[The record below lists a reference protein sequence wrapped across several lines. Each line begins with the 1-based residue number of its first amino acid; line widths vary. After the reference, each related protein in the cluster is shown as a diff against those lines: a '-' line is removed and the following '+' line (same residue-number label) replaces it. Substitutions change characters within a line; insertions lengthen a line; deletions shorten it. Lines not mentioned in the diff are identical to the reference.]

1 MFEGLLGRLVGGAL
15 WGLGAGVALNLARG
29 GGPEALRPAA
39 KSLMKAYV
47 AISERVQETTAE
59 ARESLEDLFAEAQAE
74 RSTSSSAERGGS
86 ATAEGEAHT
95 SAAS

>member
-15 WGLGAGVALNLARG
+15 WGLGAGVALNLARA
-29 GGPEALRPAA
+29 GGPGGIRPAA

-59 ARESLEDLFAEAQAE
+59 ARESLEDLLAEAQAE
-74 RSTSSSAERGGS
+74 RDVARPTGRGASPGPEGAAS
-86 ATAEGEAHT
+86 ATP
-95 SAAS
+95 AS